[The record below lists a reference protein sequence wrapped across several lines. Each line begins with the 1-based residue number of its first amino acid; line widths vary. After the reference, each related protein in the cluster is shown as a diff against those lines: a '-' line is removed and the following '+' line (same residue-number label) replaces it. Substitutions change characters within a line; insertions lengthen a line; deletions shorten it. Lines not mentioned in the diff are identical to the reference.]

1 MNDTH
6 SELGLAQIPET
17 APQSNSLWSST
28 VTFLKR
34 DIKSFFP
41 RDDRSGTPTEQGA
54 GASDDL
60 GISAP
65 APVKT
70 PIESLV
76 DMSKLP
82 EMAFR
87 RDVIDWRDNFH
98 VNLMNALSKLNDA
111 FAHQVHAELADTS
124 LFRKLVSRESD
135 QVLQQSFTRLVRLPL
150 INAVLNEEAN
160 LNFCAQK
167 WGRGGNGDLTFDL
180 SVLNAECAS
189 LHDIRFKPSNRDLI
203 LSRSKE
209 IIMGPAGLATVFC
222 DQGLQLS
229 RKLMDTK
236 AS

>member
-1 MNDTH
+1 MNTPP
-6 SELGLAQIPET
+6 SEIGIAQIPEK
-17 APQSNSLWSST
+17 ASQSDSLWSST
-28 VTFLKR
+28 VAFLKR

-41 RDDRSGTPTEQGA
+41 LDDRSEAPTEQGEV
-54 GASDDL
+54 ASEDS
-60 GISAP
+60 GGP
-65 APVKT
+65 ATTPMEV

-87 RDVIDWRDNFH
+87 RDVLDWRDNFH

-111 FAHQVHAELADTS
+111 FAQQVHAELADTS

-135 QVLQQSFTRLVRLPL
+135 QVLQHSFTRLVRLPL
-150 INAVLNEEAN
+150 INAVFNEEAN
-160 LNFCAQK
+160 LNVCAQK
-167 WGRGGNGDLTFDL
+167 WGRGGKGDLTFDL
-180 SVLNAECAS
+180 SALSAECAS
-189 LHDIRFKPSNRDLI
+189 LHDIGFKPSNRDLI

-209 IIMGPAGLATVFC
+209 IVMGPAGLATVFC

>member
-6 SELGLAQIPET
+6 SEPGLAQIPET
-17 APQSNSLWSST
+17 APQSDSLWSST
-28 VTFLKR
+28 VAFLKR

-41 RDDRSGTPTEQGA
+41 RDDRSEAHSERGEV
-54 GASDDL
+54 ASEDSD
-60 GISAP
+60 AP
-65 APVKT
+65 APT
-70 PIESLV
+70 PMEDPIESLV

-82 EMAFR
+82 DMAFR
-87 RDVIDWRDNFH
+87 RDVLDWRDNFH
-98 VNLMNALSKLNDA
+98 ANLMNALSKLNDA

-189 LHDIRFKPSNRDLI
+189 LHDIGFKPSNRDLI

-209 IIMGPAGLATVFC
+209 IIMGPVSLATVFC
-222 DQGLQLS
+222 DQGLHLS

>member
-1 MNDTH
+1 VVRGNV
-6 SELGLAQIPET
+6 SIVLPRWQAQRVGGEYF
-17 APQSNSLWSST
+17 SSL
-28 VTFLKR
+28 
-34 DIKSFFP
+34 
-41 RDDRSGTPTEQGA
+41 
-54 GASDDL
+54 
-60 GISAP
+60 
-65 APVKT
+65 
-70 PIESLV
+70 
-76 DMSKLP
+76 
-82 EMAFR
+82 
-87 RDVIDWRDNFH
+87 
-98 VNLMNALSKLNDA
+98 
-111 FAHQVHAELADTS
+111 
-124 LFRKLVSRESD
+124 
-135 QVLQQSFTRLVRLPL
+135 LVRLPL

-189 LHDIRFKPSNRDLI
+189 LHDIGFKPSNRDLI